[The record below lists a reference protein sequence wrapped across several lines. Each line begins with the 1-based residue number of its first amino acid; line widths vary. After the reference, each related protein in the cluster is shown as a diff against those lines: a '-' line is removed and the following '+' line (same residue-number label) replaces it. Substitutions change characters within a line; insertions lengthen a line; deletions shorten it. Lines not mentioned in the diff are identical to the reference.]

1 MHSGIAEA
9 DSKRDRREE
18 KHQAPHA
25 ITNSSKIYWHQSL
38 DLVK

>member
-18 KHQAPHA
+18 KHQAPMPSPIA
-25 ITNSSKIYWHQSL
+25 VRFTGIKAWIL
-38 DLVK
+38 

>member
-18 KHQAPHA
+18 KHQAPKP
-25 ITNSSKIYWHQSL
+25 SSPIAVRFTGIKAWIL
-38 DLVK
+38 